1 MTDSIYIVQISFIG
15 YQVLS
20 TKITSNYDLSVD
32 SIVSEKNTLL
42 NSQPS
47 ASAASSGAACHVFR
61 FMDFSTIYHLS
72 IYLPIYP
79 SINLSIIYLSTYLSI
94 HPSIYLSIHLSIH
107 PSIHPSIYLS
117 ISLYRNIYIYMHC
130 ICIMYVRLFQ
140 NKKLYA
146 TEQFVASAS
155 SGASSAGSASGV
167 GGQPPYVDMVQTT

>member
-1 MTDSIYIVQISFIG
+1 MSYQLILLFPKKILCSTLSHPPQRLPPGRPAMFFVSWIFQLSI
-15 YQVLS
+15 
-20 TKITSNYDLSVD
+20 
-32 SIVSEKNTLL
+32 
-42 NSQPS
+42 
-47 ASAASSGAACHVFR
+47 
-61 FMDFSTIYHLS
+61 

-79 SINLSIIYLSTYLSI
+79 TINLSIIYLSTYLSI

-107 PSIHPSIYLS
+107 PSIYLS
-117 ISLYRNIYIYMHC
+117 LCIEIYIYMHC

-140 NKKLYA
+140 NKKPYA